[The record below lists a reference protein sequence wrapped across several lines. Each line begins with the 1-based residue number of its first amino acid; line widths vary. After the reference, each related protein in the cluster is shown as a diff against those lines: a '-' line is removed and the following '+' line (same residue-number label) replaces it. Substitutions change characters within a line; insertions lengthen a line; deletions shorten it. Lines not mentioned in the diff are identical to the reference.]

1 MPPRPIG
8 ALRKHMNHI
17 KSQKVT
23 HASQE
28 EDILTPIDMR
38 ADRLRN
44 IRNGLR
50 QTFLDDVPLLS
61 ASFHRFLAKNHD
73 SQLSPS

>member
-1 MPPRPIG
+1 
-8 ALRKHMNHI
+8 MNHV

-23 HASQE
+23 QE

-50 QTFLDDVPLLS
+50 HTFLDDVPLLS
-61 ASFHRFLAKNHD
+61 ASFHHFLAKNHD